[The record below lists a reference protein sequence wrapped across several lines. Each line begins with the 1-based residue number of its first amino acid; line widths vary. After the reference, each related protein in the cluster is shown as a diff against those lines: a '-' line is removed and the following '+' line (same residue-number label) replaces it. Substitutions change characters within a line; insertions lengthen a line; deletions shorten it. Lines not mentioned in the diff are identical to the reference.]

1 MLSGTTAVS
10 SGQTIYDPATIQ
22 TTIDQEQ
29 ARFDPVLQQNNK
41 WSRTNT
47 PEAVPNFSDPILSQL
62 TGTPVDAY
70 LSTLNLT
77 KTNVLGGQWALNWTE
92 NPQKFSG
99 SSLLANPLLPGSGFP
114 LNPQDPNNMA
124 LSYTQPLL
132 QGSGFKVNTAPIVIA
147 RLNTEQS
154 YFQFKDSVQEMVR
167 GVIEAYWDLVQA
179 RTDAWARKIQVQQ
192 SQEAYDREAARLKTG
207 LGDLATVAQARVTY
221 SQFRANLVAAE
232 ANVLTPRRN
241 AAKHP
246 WSAAERRPADRARV
260 RTDQP
265 PPEA

>member
-1 MLSGTTAVS
+1 MKTLSCPNVGRSPTATPVNFRRPASPIRCRLEPSPILGPRRPNGNCPLMMPYRIALENARVIRVLSGTTAVS

-92 NPQKFSG
+92 NPR
-99 SSLLANPLLPGSGFP
+99 NFP
-114 LNPQDPNNMA
+114 
-124 LSYTQPLL
+124 
-132 QGSGFKVNTAPIVIA
+132 
-147 RLNTEQS
+147 
-154 YFQFKDSVQEMVR
+154 
-167 GVIEAYWDLVQA
+167 
-179 RTDAWARKIQVQQ
+179 
-192 SQEAYDREAARLKTG
+192 AAASWQIPCCR
-207 LGDLATVAQARVTY
+207 
-221 SQFRANLVAAE
+221 VAA
-232 ANVLTPRRN
+232 
-241 AAKHP
+241 
-246 WSAAERRPADRARV
+246 SAQSPGP
-260 RTDQP
+260 Q
-265 PPEA
+265 